1 MVYVQESTPVRRKR
15 TGLWLFLILLLAFG
29 LAASHLTKQGIDW
42 QQKFA
47 ELQEWLFE
55 RAPVNKPETPSLPSI
70 VPPSFDIAS
79 VDDTGKLVVAGRAE
93 SGWTVRLG
101 SKTLSLGETKADEDG
116 EWVLTPEQPLTP
128 GEHILSL
135 LAVDPMGKRS
145 VPGKRTIAL
154 SVASRGE
161 RGGPSERGKPQRL
174 LAGAETVPVE
184 TETVMKDGAQS
195 SSPSEDCAVAVVK
208 QGDTLWRIAHHC
220 YGNGAEYQ
228 KIVRSNQVQIRDPN
242 LIYPNQQFAMPH

>member
-1 MVYVQESTPVRRKR
+1 
-15 TGLWLFLILLLAFG
+15 
-29 LAASHLTKQGIDW
+29 
-42 QQKFA
+42 
-47 ELQEWLFE
+47 LFE
-55 RAPVNKPETPSLPSI
+55 RAPLNKPETPSLPSI

-93 SGWTVRLG
+93 SGWTVPLG

-116 EWVLTPEQPLTP
+116 EWVLTPKQPLTP

-161 RGGPSERGKPQRL
+161 RWGPSEPQRL

-184 TETVMKDGAQS
+184 TETVMKDGAKS
-195 SSPSEDCAVAVVK
+195 SSPSKDCAVAVVK

-220 YGNGAEYQ
+220 FGNGAEYQ

-242 LIYPNQQFAMPH
+242 LIYPKQQFIMPH

>member
-1 MVYVQESTPVRRKR
+1 MRATIEAIASAMHPPESPFRPWLIGEDEDRGCVGPDPFFYYMWQQCYPPERVLLLTVSPSSRRAPVVYVQESTPVRRKR
-15 TGLWLFLILLLAFG
+15 TGLWLFLILLLTFG

-101 SKTLSLGETKADEDG
+101 SKTL
-116 EWVLTPEQPLTP
+116 
-128 GEHILSL
+128 
-135 LAVDPMGKRS
+135 R
-145 VPGKRTIAL
+145 
-154 SVASRGE
+154 
-161 RGGPSERGKPQRL
+161 
-174 LAGAETVPVE
+174 
-184 TETVMKDGAQS
+184 
-195 SSPSEDCAVAVVK
+195 
-208 QGDTLWRIAHHC
+208 
-220 YGNGAEYQ
+220 
-228 KIVRSNQVQIRDPN
+228 
-242 LIYPNQQFAMPH
+242 